1 MGNFAVMIE
10 NQTRIRARYA
20 ETDQM
25 GVVYYA
31 NYFVWMEVA
40 RVEYCRALG
49 FEYRDMERDAG
60 AVLAVLEASCKYRSP
75 AYFDEPVHI
84 LCKCVETKSRT
95 IRFSYEMRR
104 EADGALLASGETLH
118 AVVNKKGRTVRLP
131 ETYRRYFPLGGA

>member
-1 MGNFAVMIE
+1 MIE

-49 FEYRDMERDAG
+49 FEYGDMEKESG
-60 AVLAVLEASCKYRSP
+60 ALLAVLEANCRYRAP
-75 AYFDEPVHI
+75 AHFDESVEI
-84 LCKCVETKSRT
+84 ACRCVESKSRT
-95 IRFSYEMRR
+95 IRFTYEMRR
-104 EADGALLASGETLH
+104 EQDGKLLATGETLH
-118 AVVNKKGRTVRLP
+118 IVVNRSGHTIRLP
-131 ETYRRYFPLGGA
+131 ESYRRYFPLGGHRS

>member
-1 MGNFAVMIE
+1 MIE

-49 FEYRDMERDAG
+49 FEYRDMESDVG
-60 AVLAVLEASCKYRSP
+60 GVLAVLEARCKYRSS
-75 AYFDEPVHI
+75 ARFDDPVQI
-84 LCKCVETKSRT
+84 LCRCVESKSRT
-95 IRFSYEMRR
+95 IRFSYQMRR
-104 EADGALLASGETLH
+104 EDDGTLLASGETLH
-118 AVVNKKGRTVRLP
+118 AVVNKEGHTVRLP
-131 ETYRRYFPLGGA
+131 ETYRRYFPLGGLQS

>member
-1 MGNFAVMIE
+1 MIE

-49 FEYRDMERDAG
+49 FEYRDMERHTG
-60 AVLAVLEASCKYRSP
+60 AVLAVLEASCKYRAP
-75 AYFDEPVHI
+75 ALFDEPVQI
-84 LCKCVETKSRT
+84 RCKCVESKSRT
-95 IRFSYEMRR
+95 IRFYYEMRR
-104 EADGALLASGETLH
+104 EEDGKLLASGETLH
-118 AVVNKKGRTVRLP
+118 AVVNREGRTVRLP
-131 ETYRRYFPLGGA
+131 ETYRTYFPLGGDGS

>member
-1 MGNFAVMIE
+1 ME

-49 FEYRDMERDAG
+49 FEYSDMEKESG
-60 AVLAVLEASCKYRSP
+60 ALLAVLEANCRYRAP
-75 AYFDEPVHI
+75 AHFDESVEI
-84 LCKCVETKSRT
+84 VCRCVESKSRT
-95 IRFSYEMRR
+95 IRFTYEMRR
-104 EADGALLASGETLH
+104 EQDGKLLATGETLH
-118 AVVNKKGRTVRLP
+118 IVVDRSGSSIRLP
-131 ETYRRYFPLGGA
+131 ESYRRYFPLGGHRS

>member
-1 MGNFAVMIE
+1 MIE

-49 FEYRDMERDAG
+49 FEYRDMEKDAG
-60 AVLAVLEASCKYRSP
+60 VVLAVLEASCKYRTP
-75 AYFDEPVHI
+75 AYFDEPVEI
-84 LCKCVETKSRT
+84 LCKCVESKSRT
-95 IRFSYEMRR
+95 IRFRYEMRR
-104 EADGALLASGETLH
+104 EEDGKLLARGETLH
-118 AVVNKKGRTVRLP
+118 AVVNKEGRTVRLP
-131 ETYRRYFPLGGA
+131 EKYRRYFPVNGA

>member
-1 MGNFAVMIE
+1 MIE
-10 NQTRIRARYA
+10 NQTRIRARFA

-49 FEYRDMERDAG
+49 FEYRDLERDAG
-60 AVLAVLEASCKYRSP
+60 AGLAVLEASCKYRAS
-75 AYFDEPVHI
+75 ARFDEPVLI
-84 LCKCVETKSRT
+84 NCKCVESKSRT

-104 EADGALLASGETLH
+104 EEDGKLLARGETLH
-118 AVVNKKGRTVRLP
+118 AVVNKEGRTVRLP
-131 ETYRRYFPLGGA
+131 ETYRRYFPLGGT

>member
-1 MGNFAVMIE
+1 MIE
-10 NQTRIRARYA
+10 NETRIRVRYA

-49 FEYRDMERDAG
+49 FEYRDMEKDSG
-60 AVLAVLEASCKYRSP
+60 GVLAVLEAHCKYRSS
-75 AYFDEPVHI
+75 AHFDESVQI
-84 LCKCVETKSRT
+84 LCKCVESKSRT

-104 EADGALLASGETLH
+104 EDDKTLLASGETLH
-118 AVVNKKGRTVRLP
+118 AVVNKEGRTVRLP
-131 ETYRRYFPLGGA
+131 ETYRRYFPLGA

>member
-1 MGNFAVMIE
+1 MIE

-49 FEYRDMERDAG
+49 FEYRDMEKDAG
-60 AVLAVLEASCKYRSP
+60 VVLAVLEASCKYRTP
-75 AYFDEPVHI
+75 AYFDEPVQI
-84 LCKCVETKSRT
+84 LCKCVESKSRT
-95 IRFSYEMRR
+95 IRFRYEMRR
-104 EADGALLASGETLH
+104 EEDGKLLARGETLH
-118 AVVNKKGRTVRLP
+118 AVVNKEGRTVRLP
-131 ETYRRYFPLGGA
+131 EKDRRYFPVYGA